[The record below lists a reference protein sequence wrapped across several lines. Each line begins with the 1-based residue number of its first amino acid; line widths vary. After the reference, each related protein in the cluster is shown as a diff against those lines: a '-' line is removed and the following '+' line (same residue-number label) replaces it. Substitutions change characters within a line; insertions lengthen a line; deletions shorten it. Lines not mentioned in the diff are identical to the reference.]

1 MPVVNRIAAI
11 HDEMTAWR
19 RDIHAHPELGFEETR
34 TAALVA
40 EKLESF
46 GIEVHRGLAKT
57 GVVGVLR
64 GEDGERAIALRAD
77 MDALPILEQSEAAH
91 CSVHDGKMHA
101 CGHDGHTT
109 MLLGAACYLAETR
122 NFRGT
127 VYFVF
132 QPAEEGLGGGEA
144 MVKDGLFEHFPA
156 EAVYGMHNWP
166 GLPAGEFAVRAGPMM
181 AACDEFE
188 ITVEGAGAHGAM
200 PHLGV
205 DPIATAAQIV
215 SALQTIVSR
224 TVDPL
229 DAAVVSV
236 TKIHAGDAF
245 NVIPPTARLGGTV
258 RTFKP
263 AVRETVAAAIR
274 RVAENTAAA
283 LGAQAAVRIDARFPA
298 TVNTADE
305 TNRAATAAER
315 VAGPGKVRR
324 DLPPSMGSEDFAC
337 MLEAR
342 PGSYVWIG
350 NGQEEGGCFLHNP
363 GYDFNDKIL
372 PIGAS
377 YWATLVENELKT
389 DAPAATV

>member
-1 MPVVNRIAAI
+1 M
-11 HDEMTAWR
+11 
-19 RDIHAHPELGFEETR
+19 
-34 TAALVA
+34 
-40 EKLESF
+40 
-46 GIEVHRGLAKT
+46 
-57 GVVGVLR
+57 
-64 GEDGERAIALRAD
+64 
-77 MDALPILEQSEAAH
+77 
-91 CSVHDGKMHA
+91 
-101 CGHDGHTT
+101 
-109 MLLGAACYLAETR
+109 
-122 NFRGT
+122 
-127 VYFVF
+127 
-132 QPAEEGLGGGEA
+132 
-144 MVKDGLFEHFPA
+144 
-156 EAVYGMHNWP
+156 
-166 GLPAGEFAVRAGPMM
+166 
-181 AACDEFE
+181 
-188 ITVEGAGAHGAM
+188 
-200 PHLGV
+200 
-205 DPIATAAQIV
+205 
-215 SALQTIVSR
+215 
-224 TVDPL
+224 
-229 DAAVVSV
+229 
-236 TKIHAGDAF
+236 
-245 NVIPPTARLGGTV
+245 